1 MANPEQNTNY
11 RGQQILIGWQSD
23 LSGNTLAKA
32 VDISSFV
39 TALTVTE
46 TPQTKEIMPM
56 SNGGQQSATI
66 TGSTKVNGSINMSTP
81 RALLAMLVR
90 GVMGKPTTSQALTA
104 PSWVTTTVTLK
115 GDIVKLAGGQY
126 LVAQNAGTTGA
137 AVPTITTEVDYQ
149 DLATLDGTVRWKV
162 RTNLYERLQ
171 HKTGFCTDKLIII
184 QRNGENCG
192 SSNKFDRI
200 LENVD
205 ITSLLIS
212 KQDGAVAADQSIP
225 FMAEKVRRSTQDNF
239 TDVTVTSTITI
250 REDYWLNDDVT
261 ILVDGS
267 AYGTLLNFDLT
278 YTRNVTQLD
287 GTVPGQSVTSS
298 DAPTFTGN
306 GTIRLSP
313 SEYEKL
319 LKTNMKS
326 VTITFN
332 GYNGEYAL
340 FTMPKTQFHTP
351 AENVSGAREMWMDF
365 QLKPV
370 GNYTTPMATI
380 DIKTSTNM

>member
-1 MANPEQNTNY
+1 MANPEQNTSY
-11 RGQQILIGWQSD
+11 RGKQVLIGWQSD
-23 LSGNTLAKA
+23 LSGNTLSKA
-32 VDISSFV
+32 VDISAFV

-46 TPQTKEIMPM
+46 TPQTKDIMPM

-90 GVMGKPTTSQALTA
+90 GIMGKPTTSKALTA

-137 AVPTITTEVDYQ
+137 TAPTITTEVDYQ

-184 QRNGENCG
+184 QRQGEGCG
-192 SSNKFDRI
+192 SSNVFDRI

-205 ITSLLIS
+205 ITTFLFS

-225 FMAEKVRRSTQDNF
+225 FLAESVRRSSNSSF
-239 TDVTVTSTITI
+239 IDVTVTNTITI
-250 REDYWLNDDVT
+250 RPDYWLNDDVT

-298 DAPTFTGN
+298 DTPTFTGN

-319 LKTNMKS
+319 LKTNTKS

-332 GYNGEYAL
+332 GYDGEYAL
-340 FTMPKTQFHTP
+340 FTMPSTQFHTP
-351 AENVSGAREMWMDF
+351 AENVSGAREIWMDF
-365 QLKPV
+365 QMKPL
-370 GNYTTPMATI
+370 GNSTTPMATI
-380 DIKTSTNM
+380 DIKTATNM